1 MNSQRPNIIFIVILA
16 SLAGLTPLAVDMY
29 LPAIPSI
36 AASLAADIS
45 QVQITLS
52 IFLFGFAFGQ
62 LIYGPLSDSYGRK
75 NVLLSGLLIFIVSNI
90 GVYFVHDVELLMV
103 LRFIQAIGGGAAA
116 VIVGALLRDIYAQDM
131 FAKMMSFVI
140 LIMTLAPL
148 VAPLVGGYIEL
159 WFGWQAI
166 FYLLALAGLA
176 TVVAVVCLIPETLAK
191 ERRVPLRFAGVLK
204 NYFKVLSNKRALGF
218 ILTSGF
224 SFSGMF
230 IFLTTSPYVYI
241 EYLGIPSER
250 YGYYFGLNIVFM
262 MIFTAI
268 NGRFV
273 TVKGYRFMLTSG
285 LTLLGFAAL
294 MMLYIALFDV
304 SNPWLIVAGV
314 VSYVGVMSL
323 IGSNCMTGILNDFSD
338 IAGTATALSGT
349 LRFGMGAVAGLIVSL
364 FHSDN
369 ASTLAIGMAVSAILA
384 ITSYLLL
391 VRSSFKHAE

>member
-1 MNSQRPNIIFIVILA
+1 MKTQQPDLVFIIILA

-36 AASLAADIS
+36 ADALHTEIN
-45 QVQITLS
+45 QVQMTLS

-62 LIYGPLSDSYGRK
+62 LIYGPISDSYGRK
-75 NVLLSGLLIFIVSNI
+75 NVLLSGLFIFIVSNVW
-90 GVYFVHDVELLMV
+90 VYFVKDVELLMK

-116 VIVGALLRDIYAQDM
+116 VIVGALLRDIYSHDM

-166 FYLLALAGLA
+166 FYLLAIAGVL
-176 TVVAVVCLIPETLAK
+176 TVIAVVYLIPETLAK
-191 ERRVPLRFAGVLK
+191 EKRVPLRFANVLK
-204 NYFKVLSNKRALGF
+204 NYFKVLSHRRALGF

-241 EYLGIPSER
+241 EYLGIPSEE
-250 YGYYFGLNIVFM
+250 YGYYFGLNIIFM

-273 TVKGYRFMLTSG
+273 TKKGYRFMLTTG
-285 LTLLGFAAL
+285 LTLLGLASL
-294 MMLYIALFDV
+294 MMLSIALFDV
-304 SNPWLIVAGV
+304 SNRWIIVGAV
-314 VSYVGVMSL
+314 VSFVGVMSL

-349 LRFGMGAVAGLIVSL
+349 LRFGMGALAGLLVSL

-369 ASTLAIGMAVSAILA
+369 ASTLAIGMTVSAILA
-384 ITSYLLL
+384 IVSYLTL
-391 VRSSFKHAE
+391 VRNTFSSGV